1 MLSKI
6 YKYRIFFQTFIF
18 WMLVCM
24 ISGCGPGDS
33 DDEVVARVGDAVLTR
48 EELDRNIVWEGM
60 GKDQES
66 EYVDRWINRELLYQE
81 AKRLGLDES
90 EELRWELELVEKEF
104 LIQKLLERTFA
115 QKVQITE
122 EEIASNYENNKDSF
136 IVDEEEVRAFHIL
149 TKSKETADLA
159 LREIQAGRS
168 FDEVVRERSVG
179 IFRERG
185 GDMGYIRRG
194 DVIPEV
200 ARYAFRLQ
208 EGQVSP
214 VFQSN
219 YGYHILKIVKK
230 RLRGSYKDIVDVR
243 DDILKRLRVRKE
255 QSIYYDLLFQLQNK
269 TNVTVTVPND
279 D

>member
-6 YKYRIFFQTFIF
+6 YKYRISFQTFIF

-60 GKDQES
+60 GKDRES

-81 AKRLGLDES
+81 ARRLGLDES

-200 ARYAFRLQ
+200 ARYAVRLQ

-214 VFQSN
+214 VFQSS

-230 RLRGSYKDIVDVR
+230 RSRGSYKDIVDVR

-279 D
+279 N